1 MSDRFLALSGNAAAR
16 SLAKTLGVSLPPR
29 LVRDLAPWSER
40 ALADRTVH
48 VLLGPDATL
57 ADPLAAT
64 LARLGADVG
73 VLFGGHGWELAPF
86 TAAAEAWARRATSLG
101 ETPDDGRVD
110 AGPVK
115 PEPVD
120 RPWAILLDATG
131 VSDVASL
138 RFLWEALSPRLR
150 SLASSGRV
158 VVLGRPPASAP
169 TPRARAARQA
179 LDGYTRSLARELGR
193 TGATANLVWVPE
205 GAEDRLHGVL
215 HFLLSPRS
223 AYVSGQPWA
232 LSVALPTAF
241 AGARPLDG
249 QIALVTGAARGIG
262 AATARALARE
272 GAKVLVHDH
281 PSAKE
286 EVDAL
291 ASELHGIGL
300 VADLATLD
308 GRTALVDAVAGY
320 GSGRLDVL
328 VQNAGVTRDKT
339 LARMPAEMWDL
350 VLTVN
355 LAAVIDL
362 AERLGPILADG
373 GAMVCL
379 SSIGGIGGNVGQ
391 TNYAAT
397 KAGVIGLVEGLAP
410 LLAARGVAVSAVAP
424 GFIETRMTAAI
435 PFATREVARRLSNV
449 SQGGLPEDIAEVVTF
464 LASPS
469 GRALTGGVLRVC
481 GGNLLGA

>member
-1 MSDRFLALSGNAAAR
+1 MSDRLLALSGNAAAR
-16 SLAKTLGVSLPPR
+16 SVAKTFGVSLPPR
-29 LVRDLAPWSER
+29 LVRDPAPWSDR

-48 VLLGPDATL
+48 VLLGPDASL
-57 ADPLAAT
+57 GSALAAS

-73 VLFGGHGWELAPF
+73 VSFDGRVGPKDGGLAPF
-86 TAAAEAWARRATSLG
+86 TAAAEAWARRATLL
-101 ETPDDGRVD
+101 ED
-110 AGPVK
+110 AG
-115 PEPVD
+115 ESTQENTA
-120 RPWAILLDATG
+120 RPWAIVLDATG

-150 SLASSGRV
+150 GLASSGRI
-158 VVLGRPPASAP
+158 VVLGRPPAAAP
-169 TPRARAARQA
+169 TPGARAARNA

-193 TGATANLVWVPE
+193 TGATANLVSVPE
-205 GAEDRLHGVL
+205 GTEDRLHGVL

-223 AYVSGQPWA
+223 AYVSGQPWV
-232 LSVALPTAF
+232 LSDALPTAF
-241 AGARPLDG
+241 IGARPLDG
-249 QIALVTGAARGIG
+249 KIALVTGSARGIG

-272 GAKVLVHDH
+272 GARVLVHDH

-291 ASELHGIGL
+291 ASELHGVGL
-300 VADLATLD
+300 VADLATAE
-308 GRTALVDAVAGY
+308 GRTALVQAVSGF
-320 GSGRLDVL
+320 GTGRLDVL

-350 VLTVN
+350 VLMVN

-362 AERLGPILADG
+362 AERLGPSLADG

-410 LLAARGVAVSAVAP
+410 VLAARGVAVSAVAP
-424 GFIETRMTAAI
+424 GFIETRMTAAV

-449 SQGGLPEDIAEVVTF
+449 SQGGVPEDIAEVVTF

-469 GRALTGGVLRVC
+469 GRALTGRILRVC